1 MLALNLTLILLTPPR
16 AQPLAVAQAM
26 VPRQLLQVARQLLQV
41 PRQLLQAPRQLLH
54 FTSPHPT
61 PSHPAPHHLP
71 SRHVTSRHVTPSHT
85 TSPHPKQAKTLT
97 LTRPPTATWKTLA
110 QGRGC
115 DHYNGEKLMVEESSG
130 KKGKKKTLA
139 LCREACIKVSA
150 CKAISFYKKYE
161 WSAEP

>member
-16 AQPLAVAQAM
+16 AQALALAQAM
-26 VPRQLLQVARQLLQV
+26 VPRQLLQVPRQLLQV
-41 PRQLLQAPRQLLH
+41 PRQLLH

-71 SRHVTSRHVTPSHT
+71 SRHVTSRHVTSRHVTPSHT

-139 LCREACIKVSA
+139 LCREACIKVNA
-150 CKAISFYKKYE
+150 CKAITYYKTDE
-161 WSAEP
+161 WSAKP